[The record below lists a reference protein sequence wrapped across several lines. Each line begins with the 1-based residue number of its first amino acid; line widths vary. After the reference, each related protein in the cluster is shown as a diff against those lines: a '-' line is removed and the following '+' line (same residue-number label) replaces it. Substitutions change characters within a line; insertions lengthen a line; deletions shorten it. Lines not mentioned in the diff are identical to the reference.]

1 MRRLTSFFAASFF
14 LCMLVVPAHPVLARQ
29 TELVAYSETPASD
42 GSVQLI
48 LDFDG
53 FAASSQVVHEKR
65 NGVKVLLFGVERG
78 KRLPGIF
85 DPAGE
90 ILSAKIAP
98 YERLIRLVDT
108 PQRSVLFQ
116 TQIVELTQTGEYDLG
131 INYSPNGQPLP
142 GHYAARPLEELS
154 QPRPTDGTI
163 GHADA
168 GTIVN
173 ADTIADAD
181 PDAVTY
187 QPSERTP
194 QSVPEG
200 RSPCERNIAKRNS
213 SFAFSPLPRCLPASP
228 LARQMRRF
236 FCIDSSYGTTPRIA
250 SR

>member
-1 MRRLTSFFAASFF
+1 MRRLIAFFAASFF

-42 GSVQLI
+42 GSVPLI

-53 FAASSQVVHEKR
+53 FAPSSQVVHEKR
-65 NGVKVLLFGVERG
+65 DDVKVLLFGVERG

-85 DPAGE
+85 DPTGE
-90 ILSAKIAP
+90 IFSAKIAP

-168 GTIVN
+168 IGDAN
-173 ADTIADAD
+173 AD
-181 PDAVTY
+181 AVSY

-194 QSVPEG
+194 QSAPEG
-200 RSPCERNIAKRNS
+200 RSPCGRNIAK
-213 SFAFSPLPRCLPASP
+213 
-228 LARQMRRF
+228 
-236 FCIDSSYGTTPRIA
+236 
-250 SR
+250 